1 MTIRVKRLIRQDKY
15 CKQAEGGHVTLLVKR
30 LATMIRLGQSA
41 RGRWSGDCTRDFI
54 GRPFPDKISSNVS
67 MYCTP
72 AA

>member
-1 MTIRVKRLIRQDKY
+1 M
-15 CKQAEGGHVTLLVKR
+15 TLLVKR
-30 LATMIRLGQSA
+30 LVTMIRLGQSA

-54 GRPFPDKISSNVS
+54 GRPFTDKISSNVS